1 MATEPSAA
9 SPLRAILFLG
19 VAAIAGSVS
28 LVALHHLVVSY
39 ETAIETQRK
48 PEDTVMVMVAARD
61 LYQGITIAEDDLYA
75 IEIPPRYLAEGV
87 FLSPDHVV
95 GRIPRERV
103 LANEFVRSSRLAN
116 PESGIGMNAVI
127 PRGMRALSVN
137 ISDGRALSG
146 FLNPG
151 NYVDLL
157 VSIVPEGGD
166 AELETTTLLQAVFV
180 LGVNSRM
187 GDESREDAKRVR
199 GRQQQYRTVT
209 LLVSAEQ
216 AEEVAF
222 AENQGDLRLLLRNQ
236 DDIAANPVPGV
247 DMDKLLGRLTPIAE
261 IEVTRIKEVRPERTS
276 VVIIKGDER
285 ETEVYEDGKRV
296 RK

>member
-1 MATEPSAA
+1 MADELSFK
-9 SPLRAILFLG
+9 SPLRATLFLG
-19 VAAIAGSVS
+19 VAAVAGSTS
-28 LVALHHLVVSY
+28 LVALFHLISSY
-39 ETAIETQRK
+39 EQALEDQRQ

-61 LYQGITIAEDDLYA
+61 LYQGITITEEDLYA
-75 IEIPPRYLAEGV
+75 IEIPPRFLSEGV

-157 VSIVPEGGD
+157 VTMAPED
-166 AELETTTLLQAVFV
+166 DSKDLETKTLMQAMFV

-187 GDESREDAKRVR
+187 GAETRDEARKLR
-199 GRQQQYRTVT
+199 GQQHQTIT
-209 LLVSAEQ
+209 LLVSSEQ
-216 AEEVAF
+216 AEELAF
-222 AENQGDLRLLLRNQ
+222 AEHQGDLRLLLRN
-236 DDIAANPVPGV
+236 DNDVDANPVPGV
-247 DMDKLLGRLTPIAE
+247 DMDDLRGKLRP
-261 IEVTRIKEVRPERTS
+261 IEVISFERIAYRSEDPEGSEVIMIRGPERH
-276 VVIIKGDER
+276 
-285 ETEVYEDGKRV
+285 TEEYDADGV

>member
-1 MATEPSAA
+1 MATDSPSK
-9 SPLRAILFLG
+9 SPLRAFAFLG
-19 VAAIAGSVS
+19 VATIAGSVS
-28 LVALHHLVVSY
+28 MVGLYHLIDGY
-39 ETAIETQRK
+39 QKAIAENLQ

-61 LYQGITIAEDDLYA
+61 LYQGITITEEDLYA
-75 IEIPPRYLAEGV
+75 IEIPPRYLAQGV

-116 PESGIGMNAVI
+116 PEAGIGMNAVI

-157 VSIVPEGGD
+157 VTMQTEEG
-166 AELETTTLLQAVFV
+166 EVVETNTLLQALFV

-187 GDESREDAKRVR
+187 GDETRDDARKKRR
-199 GRQQQYRTVT
+199 SDGQTVT
-209 LLVSAEQ
+209 LLVTAEQ
-216 AEEVAF
+216 AEQLAF
-222 AENQGDLRLLLRNQ
+222 AENQGDLRLLLRN
-236 DDIAANPVPGV
+236 DNDVEASAVPGV
-247 DMDKLLGRLTPIAE
+247 DRDALLGRLRPMEAIVVE
-261 IEVTRIKEVRPERTS
+261 RISTIRVEDDPTKQT
-276 VVIIKGDER
+276 IIRGPDR
-285 ETEVYEDGKRV
+285 EDLYFGKDGV